1 MLTMQ
6 FYTELATLLSGAKL
20 SVAIGRGI
28 AGWDRQAPVYQL
40 DTTAL
45 RNEVFRKAVTLGNI
59 TFLDESDEQV
69 DQARPHLLIQVAFEP
84 GEGEGTIRECGLL
97 LERDAAE
104 SPGCL
109 LSYYTHTRID
119 KGEDMTLQR
128 QVHVDFSPRSS
139 STAPGQIVTRYLGNS
154 GSQEFHDLEN
164 EKRGCHINQIRVDRR
179 IYFANPDQATAMNY
193 DYCGH
198 CFGRE
203 LSKR

>member
-1 MLTMQ
+1 MLTTQ
-6 FYTELATLLSGAKL
+6 FYTALAGLLSGASL

-40 DTTAL
+40 DTTSM
-45 RNEVFRKAVTLGNI
+45 RNEVFRKAVTVGDI
-59 TFLDESDEQV
+59 AFLDDSSDPV
-69 DQARPHLLIQVAFEP
+69 SQATPHLLVQVAFEP
-84 GEGEGTIRECGLL
+84 GEGEGTIRECGLF
-97 LERDAAE
+97 LERDASE

-109 LSYYTHTRID
+109 LSYYTHTRIE

-128 QVHVDFSPRSS
+128 QVHVDFTSRPGGS
-139 STAPGQIVTRYLGNS
+139 ALGQIVTRYLGNS

-164 EKRGCHINQIRVDRR
+164 EKGSCRINRIRADRR
-179 IYFANPDQATAMNY
+179 IYFASSDQATAVNY

-203 LSKR
+203 LSQR